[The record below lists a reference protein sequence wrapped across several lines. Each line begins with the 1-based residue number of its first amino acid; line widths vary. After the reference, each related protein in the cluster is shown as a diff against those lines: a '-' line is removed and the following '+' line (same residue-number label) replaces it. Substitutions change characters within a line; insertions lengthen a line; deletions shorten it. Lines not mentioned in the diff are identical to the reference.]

1 MSFIAIVGGGA
12 LGGALAHKLAAR
24 GNVPEVRLID
34 PEGAVARGKALDI
47 LQSAPIERFS
57 TRVSAADS
65 LAAAA
70 GAEVIVIADS
80 PGQGEHHG
88 DTGLGLLRELV
99 RLDTTAPIVCAGAL
113 HRELIARAVSE
124 LHIPAARIV
133 GSAPLALESAVRA
146 LAGLMLDSSGVEVSL
161 RILGVPPGG
170 AVVAWEEGAAF
181 GQPLTAQLRPHEIA
195 ALSARIPGLWP
206 PGAYALS
213 SAAARIVEAIAAGG
227 SRRRYSCFVAVR
239 RTAAAMPVE
248 LGSEGVRAVLQP
260 ALTRQ
265 EQTALD
271 NALADGSVTGRS

>member
-47 LQSAPIERFS
+47 LQSAPIEGFS

-80 PGQGEHHG
+80 PGQGEHRG

-124 LHIPAARIV
+124 LHIPAARIL

-181 GQPLTAQLRPHEIA
+181 GQPLTTQLRPHEIA

-248 LGSEGVRAVLQP
+248 LGPEGVRAVLQP
-260 ALTRQ
+260 TLTRQ

-271 NALADGSVTGRS
+271 NALGDGPGTRRN